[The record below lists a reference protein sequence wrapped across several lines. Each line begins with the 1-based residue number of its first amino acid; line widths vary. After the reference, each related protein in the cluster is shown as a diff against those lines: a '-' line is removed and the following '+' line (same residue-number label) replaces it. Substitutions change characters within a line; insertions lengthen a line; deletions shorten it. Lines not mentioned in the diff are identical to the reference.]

1 MNRYY
6 DYENNSAFFVDMPY
20 PQVAILEKDTA
31 CAILL
36 SGAFAGPGSEST
48 AIAQYTAHNFYT
60 MGYPEIANAYRS
72 IISVE
77 MLHLDLLGN
86 MIRDLGIH
94 PRFMTYETGAY
105 WSGNYPA
112 YACDI
117 KRILNSDIQGEND
130 AAEHYKSLVRQI
142 DHPDIQNVLQ
152 RIILDEEKHIQIL
165 TSFLTNY
172 IR

>member
-6 DYENNSAFFVDMPY
+6 DYDNSSTFFVDMPY
-20 PQVAILEKDTA
+20 PQVTIREKNTA
-31 CAILL
+31 YAILL
-36 SGAFAGPGSEST
+36 SGTFAGPGSEST

-60 MGYPEIANAYRS
+60 MGYPEIANAYRN

-77 MLHLDLLGN
+77 VHHLNLLGN
-86 MIRDLGIH
+86 MIRDLGVH

-117 KRILNSDIQGEND
+117 KRILNLDIQGEMD
-130 AAEHYKSLVRQI
+130 AAEHYKRLIRQI
-142 DHPDIQNVLQ
+142 EHQDIQNLLQ
-152 RIILDEEKHIQIL
+152 RIVLDEEKHIQIL

-172 IR
+172 VR